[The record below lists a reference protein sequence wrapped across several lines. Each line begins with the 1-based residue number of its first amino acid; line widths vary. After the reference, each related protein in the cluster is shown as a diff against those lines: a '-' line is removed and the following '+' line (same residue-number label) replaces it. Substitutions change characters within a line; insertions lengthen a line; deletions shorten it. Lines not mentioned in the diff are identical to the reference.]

1 MYFSLSFPTQRFL
14 QVINHAKSLAL
25 NQPYVDLRGRQPIA
39 FDALVATLPGL
50 LDPAMSQTAL
60 LATPPY

>member
-1 MYFSLSFPTQRFL
+1 M
-14 QVINHAKSLAL
+14 INHAKSLAL
-25 NQPYVDLRGRQPIA
+25 SQPRFELRSRHPIA

-50 LDPAMSQTAL
+50 LDSVMSQTAL

>member
-1 MYFSLSFPTQRFL
+1 MGPPNLSQRFL

-25 NQPYVDLRGRQPIA
+25 NQPCVDLRRRHPIE

-50 LDPAMSQTAL
+50 LDSAMSQTAL